1 MMKMDLGSGSG
12 SNIFQMNDDD
22 IRLGNELLKQECEQK
37 VYDLK
42 DYDKKFSYYNLFKA
56 KYDHMQE
63 LIKELNKK

>member
-1 MMKMDLGSGSG
+1 
-12 SNIFQMNDDD
+12 MNDSD
-22 IRLGNELLKQECEQK
+22 IELITELLKQECEQK

-42 DYDKKFSYYNLFKA
+42 DYDKKFSYYKRFKA

>member
-1 MMKMDLGSGSG
+1 MKMDLGSGSG

-22 IRLGNELLKQECEQK
+22 IELITELLKQECEQK

-42 DYDKKFSYYNLFKA
+42 DYDKKFSYYKRFKA